1 MVPELPTQGF
11 AALWIGTGWC
21 CPALGG
27 TGYVL
32 HEDFVGLGLHGLAQ
46 AAGSALQKAVQ
57 HAGML
62 SPNTQ

>member
-1 MVPELPTQGF
+1 M
-11 AALWIGTGWC
+11 
-21 CPALGG
+21 
-27 TGYVL
+27 L

-46 AAGSALQKAVQ
+46 AAGSALPKAVQ